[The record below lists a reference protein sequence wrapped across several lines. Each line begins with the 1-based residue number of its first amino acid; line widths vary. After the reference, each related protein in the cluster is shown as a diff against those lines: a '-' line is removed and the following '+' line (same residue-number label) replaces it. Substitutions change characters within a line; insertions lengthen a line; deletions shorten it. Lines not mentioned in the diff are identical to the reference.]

1 MSNRFYLACFRDN
14 VGSSVGWHCIDG
26 RGYSTNIDKAHVYSL
41 EEAQEELN
49 QAREIDL
56 PISADHVDALAVW
69 KVDHQYI
76 PNETQ
81 VIDGIC
87 QYVAFERGG
96 REGRYDG
103 NDVYWLNKLTFST
116 FTDFSKAS
124 VFTRREI
131 DIFLQHQTDYVVIP
145 FADAEKVKRRTF
157 DKDLFNPLVMIQD
170 AGLTIPKHL
179 KKLRRSVKKLRSE
192 SDNPA
197 NSEAS

>member
-26 RGYSTNIDKAHVYSL
+26 RGYSTNIDKAHVYTL

-56 PISADHVDALAVW
+56 PISADHVDALVVW

-76 PNETQ
+76 PNESQ
-81 VIDGIC
+81 VIDGIS

-96 REGRYDG
+96 IEGRYDG
-103 NDVYWLNKLTFST
+103 NDVYWLNTESCST
-116 FTDFSKAS
+116 STDFDKAS
-124 VFTRREI
+124 VMGASKAKALDPCYI
-131 DIFLQHQTDYVVIP
+131 VVP
-145 FADAEKVKRRTF
+145 FETANKFKRRTF

-170 AGLTIPKHL
+170 AGLKIPKHL
-179 KKLRRSVKKLRSE
+179 KKLRRDVKKLRVELENAARSVGA
-192 SDNPA
+192 PQ
-197 NSEAS
+197 